1 MYKLDDKKNIVK
13 KTCVKIRKLEDDA
26 WYIEIPESWAKEL
39 TEISDVWMI
48 GKGLEKGLNLYSRK
62 QWERMKILFLRE
74 KAIADNK
81 DIKML
86 QRYIIASAYETR
98 IQDGQLYVPGI
109 LIAYNQVEEEAVLI
123 KYQKD
128 GKFFYSVQNL
138 REYEE

>member
-86 QRYIIASAYETR
+86 QRHIIASAYETR

-109 LIAYNQVEEEAVLI
+109 LIAYSQVEEEAVLI

>member
-86 QRYIIASAYETR
+86 QRHIIASAYETR

>member
-13 KTCVKIRKLEDDA
+13 TACVKVRKLKDDA

-39 TEISDVWMI
+39 EEISDVWMI
-48 GKGLEKGLNLYSRK
+48 GKGLKKGLNLYSQK

-74 KAIADNK
+74 KAIANK

-86 QRYIIASAYETR
+86 QRHIMASAYETR
-98 IQDGQLYVPGI
+98 IQDRQLYVPGI
-109 LIAYNQVEEEAVLI
+109 LIAYSKVEDKAVLI
-123 KYQKD
+123 KYEKD